1 MRVIIAGILGGI
13 AMFIWTS
20 IAHVVTPLGSTGM
33 SQIPNEAP
41 VLAAMHASI
50 GDKSGLYFF
59 PWVDP
64 SDKDAMAK
72 SAVAM
77 KSNPSGLLI
86 YHPPSAEVESMTPM
100 LVEEFAKELMMSLI
114 AAWLLS
120 MTMIGAYAMRVVF
133 VAAIGVSGALAT
145 NASYWIWYGFP
156 TNYTL
161 AYMLIEVIAGLVAG
175 LAIAAYLR
183 PKAVG

>member
-13 AMFIWTS
+13 AMFVWTS
-20 IAHVVTPLGSTGM
+20 IAHVATPLGSAGL
-33 SQIPNEAP
+33 SQIPNEAA
-41 VLAAMHASI
+41 VLSTMHTAI

-64 SDKDAMAK
+64 KDKDAMKKNAE
-72 SAVAM
+72 AM
-77 KSNPSGLLI
+77 KTNPSGLLL
-86 YHPPSAEVESMTPM
+86 YHPPSIAGDSMTPM
-100 LVEEFAKELMMSLI
+100 LVEEFAKELAMSLI

-120 MTMIGAYAMRVVF
+120 MTMIGAYAMRVAF
-133 VAAIGVSGALAT
+133 VTAIGIFGALST

-161 AYMLIEVIAGLVAG
+161 AYMLIEVVAGLAAG

-183 PKAVG
+183 PKPA